1 MQQNGIKKIVS
12 SFLPL
17 VLLVTLMQAIPV
29 VFPKLNLNKAEA
41 LTQTCTSTASSNTGE
56 GIENACDG
64 NSATKYLG
72 LSGTSDVRIDAGS
85 SILLGS
91 ISFTA
96 GDDDV
101 TYRNRMVADASI
113 YGCAAGNTLV
123 GECTLIQTVSWTKS
137 HLDSVNNSTAYPVQ
151 GVRSSNSYR
160 YFYITTITYGEKFS
174 MTTDAPCLGLGASR
188 CVQYSE
194 ITLEAGGAASNDSML
209 RIQFKASFSSG
220 SYPALGIWLQGASK
234 LRAEWINVS
243 VSPNVSLSS
252 YNVPE
257 SGSPTAGAYTT
268 CLSATC
274 STSVTSGQII
284 ELRISSI
291 SGQSGD
297 LVGIGSSAVD
307 YYGQYLY
314 DVLSFGRFPSLQLLQ
329 YAFEDTTSQFRVTAQ
344 LPGTV
349 TSLSRAFSGSIAN
362 PNLSGWNTAAV
373 TNMSS
378 MFYGASLFNQ
388 NIGGWNTAAV
398 TNMSSM
404 FYGATSFNQNIGGWN
419 TAAVT
424 NMSSMFYGATSFNQN
439 IGSWNT
445 SSVNNMASMFN
456 GATSFNQNIGNW
468 NTSAVTTMNAMFNGA
483 NSFNQQIGSWN
494 TSVVKNMSYMFYGAS
509 VFNGAI
515 GEWNTS
521 AVTNM
526 SYMFQLAVSFNQ
538 AIGGWNTTSV
548 TNMTYMFASATSFNQ
563 SIGNWN
569 TRAVTDM
576 SFMFFS
582 STSFNQQI
590 GSWDISAVTTLSAM
604 FYKASAF
611 NQPIGNWDTRRV
623 TNLSSMFREAS
634 NFNQPINTWNVSSV
648 TSMSNLF
655 RLAINFNQPLDSWQ
669 TAAVTDISEMFLG
682 ASNFNQ
688 VITDWDTSKV
698 RSATTPFSGA
708 TAFNRSIGNWS
719 LASLTTGRTSIFGGT
734 TGFDSTP
741 SFTLSSTVLTAT
753 TSGPVSG
760 YLIDGNGGSV
770 KTYSVS
776 PALPSGISLNSRSG
790 YLSGTPTV
798 ASSTT
803 TYTLTGEGPT
813 GLTGSATFT
822 LTVTSSAPTFTSLTP
837 STGLVSGGTSVTITG
852 TNFSGSTAVTIGGT
866 SATTLTVNSST
877 SVTVTTPSG
886 TAGAKDVVITT
897 SDGSVTAAN
906 AFTYTTPSTDA
917 TLSALAISTG
927 TLTGTCTGSSTTC
940 SASVSNATGSITVTP
955 TRNQGNATIG
965 VRLGTSG
972 SYTSVTSGSD
982 SGSLSLNVGTNTIEI
997 LVTAQDGTTSKL
1009 YTLTVTRAGSNDSSL
1024 TALTLSTGTLA
1035 PTFSSGTTSYTAI
1048 VSNATSSITV
1058 TPTRNDSNATIS
1070 IGGVS
1075 VTSGSA
1081 SGSIS
1086 LNVGENSISVLVTAQ
1101 DGSTTTY
1108 AVTVSR
1114 MPSIPQIAT
1123 SSSLTAGA
1131 VNPSFVITGLGFK
1144 SDIATSDITFVPN
1157 VGSIAS
1163 GLTLSTVTYNSPTQI
1178 TLGFSGTS
1186 AVGAI
1191 SIQVKASGYL
1201 PSSSNPSNT
1210 LSPSNAPSNFAG
1222 TATSSTSFRLTWDA
1236 PTTLNGA
1243 SVLSYS
1249 IQSGFLLTGSDCSGT
1264 TQLSCTIT
1272 QSSINQRYG
1281 FSLYVSTISSLGQR
1295 QLGTRIF
1302 VPLSPTFGTPTATN
1316 DGFTVQITNYDAAFA
1331 WAGTATSSGVVSIS
1345 NTGLVTVTGVAKNTS
1360 STLSVTTTRTS
1371 YVTGLNSVTETTL
1384 NTPAPLITSF
1394 VSSNVNSTSSAV
1406 FGSTVT
1412 ITGTD
1417 FSNATSVKLG
1427 ATSVSSFTVV
1437 DSTTITF
1444 TVNAA
1449 SGATYAISVT
1459 TAGGTATSSTNLTV
1473 TPEVPTISTQPSSAT
1488 RSVGT
1493 SVTFTVVIGSLS
1505 ETGTVLSY
1513 QWKKGSN
1520 NISGATSSSYTISSP
1535 TVTDAGDYSVTISN
1549 TSSNTT
1555 AVAFLAS
1562 NAATLTMNTA
1572 NTTASFNASTTTPTF
1587 GTAVTLTATVTTGAT
1602 GTVTFK
1608 DSSNNTLCTTGNLS
1622 SGSANCSWT
1631 PSSAGDFVVSAVY
1644 EGDVNYSTST
1654 SSTSTVSVSKANQS
1668 TLTISSLGTSSKS
1681 YPYSQALNASTSG
1694 GSGNGNVTYA
1704 IESGGTATSC
1714 TLSSNSATATLTATT
1729 AGTCLV
1735 KATKAGGTNY
1745 NDATSATSTFTFS
1758 DVAPGA
1764 PTITSIT
1771 AGFGSLSIAF
1781 TAGTNNGTALTNYAY
1796 STDGGAT
1803 FKILATPGTTSPI
1816 VITTVSASS
1825 SSLVAGT
1832 TYSVKIR
1839 AINTINGAD
1848 SAAVNGTP
1856 RTATVPGAAT
1866 GVLTTSSATSL
1877 NVTIDWSAEA
1887 NGSPITKWWLQ
1898 IGYKAPGSNY
1908 TWTFSIVDAASDGTY
1923 SQSYTMLP
1931 GLDYEFT
1938 AEAENSIGRH
1948 PYFYGPRVYGAPLSV
1963 TYNGQSNTSG
1973 SVPVDSSTYLRN
1985 GSVVVLGN
1993 TGTLARTGY
2002 TWGGWTVSSNGSGTV
2017 CSGGET
2023 YTLSSTNLVLYA
2035 KWNPNTL
2042 TVTYNSNSGSSVTS
2056 GSVLTGGSL
2065 SAPTAPTRAGY
2076 DFAGWSS
2083 SDGGATLNFPYSP
2096 PNTGNFTLYA
2106 RWTAKTL
2113 AVTYD
2118 AQGGSLVT
2126 SGSTSTGSS
2135 ISVSPGTPTRSGYSF
2150 NGWFAGST
2158 GGSALTFPYAHGQTA
2173 DFTLYAQWSAVTYT
2187 VTYAKNGATGDLA
2200 TTSESYTTGGT
2211 PVTLPGRGTLVKD
2224 GHTFAGWSIG
2234 GNTPVLSGGYTT
2246 ASNVTL
2252 SAVWTPISYT
2262 ITYNANSGDSTPTQ
2276 ASLTIGQTFA
2286 LANAITR
2293 APSGGVAYQFA
2304 GWDSGANIFQ
2314 AGEIVTV
2321 GTSNLSYT
2329 AVWVQLYEVTYVN
2342 NGGSFAGADTKFD
2355 SECLSN
2361 NLCTNN
2367 QAITLNAAPT
2377 RSGYEFAGWED
2388 QSGVAVTDTN
2398 AGTTGI
2404 QTTVT
2409 STRFIFSANWTAVS
2423 YTVTYVSSGSTAP
2436 TQASL
2441 TIGQSFVVGTAVT
2454 RTGYT
2459 FNGYNDGTRTYLP
2472 GATYVVGSA
2481 NITLTALWVADEYI
2495 VSYDWNGST
2504 GTATSASTYTVGT
2517 SSDISLPSQGNQA
2530 KTNYSFDGWSLTR
2543 NGVKLSGSTYIPTAT
2558 VTLYARWV
2566 IDVYTVT
2573 YSVQGG
2579 TGIASTATTDAG
2591 GSVTLPL
2598 PTRNHY
2604 VFQGWYDSSTGG
2616 SLVSLANVSYTPSAS
2631 VTLYARWR
2639 QSSLTGFTDAQ
2650 LTRVLE
2656 TAKASST
2663 QDRTFTFNTTGGYG
2677 VSVFVPKEALPN
2689 NTELGFYLAASPS
2702 ATAKSRISGTINY
2715 VLSVVIAWVD
2725 PTGDVPDTSS
2735 GSPIRVTITDTSI
2748 KAGAIVYSQI
2758 AGQVVEL
2765 GRATQNGSVTVNITS
2780 DPEIFVVQSKPTAP
2794 SGVSATDSSGGVS
2807 TVTWNAPS
2815 DMGGSELIFY
2825 TVTSSGTQ
2833 VCRTAQTSCTASG
2846 LSDSTRYSF
2855 VVTATNGVGTSDASS
2870 ASNLINPPA
2879 PTPTP
2884 SPTPSPTPTVPE
2896 PTPVP
2901 VVVAPAFE
2909 TANFARSVVFADS
2922 KFELPGKTTTGSV
2935 LKWRTTSSACSVT
2948 TAGMITWN
2956 STGLCSLIASV
2967 GAAEIA
2973 YPIQIDPRTEVTVQE
2988 ITQVQSSNMTV
2999 NATVKWPGQAFDLRF
3014 CVGKS
3019 TNKCLFNKVI
3029 SINSLEGQTLTAD
3042 GDLYITSTIAGLSP
3056 RSEYDVF
3063 ATVIATNKSLA
3074 SNVRSIKTP
3083 AGIATSVSGATTIT
3097 LGQDLGLAIEVSGE
3111 GSVTSLR
3118 AVGLPAGVSIARTAT
3133 GGTITGKPRATG
3145 AYFVTVK
3152 LTDSFRQMTDLP
3164 VTIVVNQVG
3173 SVAAIVNGAIYKP
3186 TSAKTTL
3193 VSWKNIAAVK
3203 SIQVKLGAS
3212 VVCTTTTTSC
3222 VVKQLLGPK
3231 STLQIIATNSQG
3243 AVANPVLPIYVAPK
3257 KLVEVGTANF
3267 ATNSTVLSTAQKNA
3281 FKKVAADM
3289 EAKGFTQLTVYG
3301 YSDQTG
3307 TKATNDKISLARAT
3321 AIYDYLKAL
3330 LAEKQLTV
3338 TLIGKG
3344 FKDPVASNA
3353 TAKGRAANR
3362 RAVVSI
3368 G

>member
-1 MQQNGIKKIVS
+1 M
-12 SFLPL
+12 F
-17 VLLVTLMQAIPV
+17 
-29 VFPKLNLNKAEA
+29 
-41 LTQTCTSTASSNTGE
+41 
-56 GIENACDG
+56 
-64 NSATKYLG
+64 
-72 LSGTSDVRIDAGS
+72 
-85 SILLGS
+85 
-91 ISFTA
+91 
-96 GDDDV
+96 
-101 TYRNRMVADASI
+101 
-113 YGCAAGNTLV
+113 
-123 GECTLIQTVSWTKS
+123 
-137 HLDSVNNSTAYPVQ
+137 
-151 GVRSSNSYR
+151 
-160 YFYITTITYGEKFS
+160 
-174 MTTDAPCLGLGASR
+174 
-188 CVQYSE
+188 
-194 ITLEAGGAASNDSML
+194 
-209 RIQFKASFSSG
+209 
-220 SYPALGIWLQGASK
+220 
-234 LRAEWINVS
+234 
-243 VSPNVSLSS
+243 
-252 YNVPE
+252 
-257 SGSPTAGAYTT
+257 
-268 CLSATC
+268 
-274 STSVTSGQII
+274 
-284 ELRISSI
+284 
-291 SGQSGD
+291 
-297 LVGIGSSAVD
+297 
-307 YYGQYLY
+307 
-314 DVLSFGRFPSLQLLQ
+314 
-329 YAFEDTTSQFRVTAQ
+329 
-344 LPGTV
+344 
-349 TSLSRAFSGSIAN
+349 SRAA
-362 PNLSGWNTAAV
+362 
-373 TNMSS
+373 
-378 MFYGASLFNQ
+378 
-388 NIGGWNTAAV
+388 
-398 TNMSSM
+398 
-404 FYGATSFNQNIGGWN
+404 SFNQNIDTWN
-419 TAAVT
+419 TSKVT
-424 NMSSMFYGATSFNQN
+424 TFSGMFSGASSFNQYV
-439 IGSWNT
+439 GSWNT
-445 SSVNNMASMFN
+445 SLVSNMNLMFN

-468 NTSAVTTMNAMFNGA
+468 DTRNVTTM
-483 NSFNQQIGSWN
+483 GS
-494 TSVVKNMSYMFYGAS
+494 
-509 VFNGAI
+509 
-515 GEWNTS
+515 
-521 AVTNM
+521 
-526 SYMFQLAVSFNQ
+526 MFQ
-538 AIGGWNTTSV
+538 
-548 TNMTYMFASATSFNQ
+548 
-563 SIGNWN
+563 
-569 TRAVTDM
+569 
-576 SFMFFS
+576 
-582 STSFNQQI
+582 
-590 GSWDISAVTTLSAM
+590 
-604 FYKASAF
+604 
-611 NQPIGNWDTRRV
+611 
-623 TNLSSMFREAS
+623 
-634 NFNQPINTWNVSSV
+634 
-648 TSMSNLF
+648 
-655 RLAINFNQPLDSWQ
+655 
-669 TAAVTDISEMFLG
+669 
-682 ASNFNQ
+682 
-688 VITDWDTSKV
+688 
-698 RSATTPFSGA
+698 GA
-708 TAFNRSIGNWS
+708 TAFNQNISGWNTSLVQGMTNTFNGAAAFNQDLSSFQLSS
-719 LASLTTGRTSIFGGT
+719 LAGSPLIGIFGGSGSSGMSAENLERT
-734 TGFDSTP
+734 TISWSHQSARTNFPTGGTYDAIGKPRWVNCVGYFAYLRMNAKIPMTTWGTLGATP
-741 SFTLSSTVLTAT
+741 SGCSTAT
-753 TSGPVSG
+753 
-760 YLIDGNGGSV
+760 
-770 KTYSVS
+770 
-776 PALPSGISLNSRSG
+776 ISW
-790 YLSGTPTV
+790 YGTDTTQTV

-803 TYTLTGEGPT
+803 SFTPETASSTSGVSPRYVVINRGNTVCRVNNSTGQISYTAAGTCTIRAYDVAPT
-813 GLTGSATFT
+813 TNGDSSTFKDIAFT
-822 LTVTSSAPTFTSLTP
+822 LPTPTAAIQLSTPSAPTATAA
-837 STGLVSGGTSVTITG
+837 
-852 TNFSGSTAVTIGGT
+852 SGSTT
-866 SATTLTVNSST
+866 SINVSF
-877 SVTVTTPSG
+877 
-886 TAGAKDVVITT
+886 TA
-897 SDGSVTAAN
+897 
-906 AFTYTTPSTDA
+906 
-917 TLSALAISTG
+917 
-927 TLTGTCTGSSTTC
+927 
-940 SASVSNATGSITVTP
+940 VSNAS
-955 TRNQGNATIG
+955 
-965 VRLGTSG
+965 
-972 SYTSVTSGSD
+972 SYTARIYLAS
-982 SGSLSLNVGTNTIEI
+982 
-997 LVTAQDGTTSKL
+997 DGTTL
-1009 YTLTVTRAGSNDSSL
+1009 VGS
-1024 TALTLSTGTLA
+1024 AI
-1035 PTFSSGTTSYTAI
+1035 TSF
-1048 VSNATSSITV
+1048 
-1058 TPTRNDSNATIS
+1058 
-1070 IGGVS
+1070 
-1075 VTSGSA
+1075 TSGSA
-1081 SGSIS
+1081 ITGLSANTAYKVTITAIGNGNTYLDSEASNLSSSVTTNPAAVTPTISEDPQSDTKSAGQSITFS
-1086 LNVGENSISVLVTAQ
+1086 VTATAS
-1101 DGSTTTY
+1101 DSGNLTY
-1108 AVTVSR
+1108 QWKKGGTAISG
-1114 MPSIPQIAT
+1114 AT
-1123 SSSLTAGA
+1123 SSSYQISSVASGDSGDYTVTVTNNKNGTTASIDSTVATLTVPTATQLST
-1131 VNPSFVITGLGFK
+1131 PSAPTATATSGSTTSINVSFTTVSNASSYTARVYLASDGTTLVGSAITSFTSGSAITGLSANTAYK
-1144 SDIATSDITFVPN
+1144 ITITAIGN
-1157 VGSIAS
+1157 GSSYLNSAES
-1163 GLTLSTVTYNSPTQI
+1163 SLSSTVTTNSLP
-1178 TLGFSGTS
+1178 
-1186 AVGAI
+1186 AI
-1191 SIQVKASGYL
+1191 S
-1201 PSSSNPSNT
+1201 T
-1210 LSPSNAPSNFAG
+1210 FA
-1222 TATSSTSFRLTWDA
+1222 
-1236 PTTLNGA
+1236 
-1243 SVLSYS
+1243 
-1249 IQSGFLLTGSDCSGT
+1249 
-1264 TQLSCTIT
+1264 
-1272 QSSINQRYG
+1272 
-1281 FSLYVSTISSLGQR
+1281 
-1295 QLGTRIF
+1295 
-1302 VPLSPTFGTPTATN
+1302 
-1316 DGFTVQITNYDAAFA
+1316 
-1331 WAGTATSSGVVSIS
+1331 
-1345 NTGLVTVTGVAKNTS
+1345 
-1360 STLSVTTTRTS
+1360 
-1371 YVTGLNSVTETTL
+1371 
-1384 NTPAPLITSF
+1384 
-1394 VSSNVNSTSSAV
+1394 SSNVNTPSSAV

-1412 ITGTD
+1412 ITGTN
-1417 FSNATSVKLG
+1417 FSNATAVKQG
-1427 ATSVSSFTVV
+1427 TTSASSFTVV
-1437 DSTTITF
+1437 NSTTITF

-1449 SGATYAISVT
+1449 SGSTYAISVT

-1473 TPEVPTISTQPSSAT
+1473 TPEVPTISINGQPASAT
-1488 RSVGT
+1488 TSVGN

-1535 TVTDAGDYSVTISN
+1535 TVADAGDYSVTISN

-1562 NAATLTMNTA
+1562 NAATLTMNIA
-1572 NTTASFNASTTTPTF
+1572 NTTTSFTASSTTPTF

-1608 DSSNNTLCTTGNLS
+1608 DASNNTLCTTGNLS

-1681 YPYSQALNASTSG
+1681 YPYSQALNASTAG

-1803 FKILATPGTTSPI
+1803 FKNLATPGTTSPI

-1877 NVTIDWSAEA
+1877 NVTIDWSADA

-2017 CSGGET
+2017 YSGGET

-2065 SAPTAPTRAGY
+2065 SAPTAPTREGY
-2076 DFAGWSS
+2076 DFAGWSA
-2083 SDGGATLNFPYSP
+2083 SDGGAALNFPYSP

-2158 GGSALTFPYAHGQTA
+2158 GGSALTFPHAHGQTA

-2187 VTYAKNGATGDLA
+2187 VTYAKNGASGDLA

-2211 PVTLPGRGTLVKD
+2211 AITLPGRGTLVKG

-2234 GNTPVLSGGYTT
+2234 GNTPVISGGYTT

-2293 APSGGVAYQFA
+2293 APSGGISYQFA
-2304 GWDSGANIFQ
+2304 GWDNGANIFQ

-2342 NGGSFAGADTKFD
+2342 NGGSFAGTDTQFD

-2367 QAITLNAAPT
+2367 QTITLNAAPT

-2398 AGTTGI
+2398 AGTTGV

-2409 STRFIFSANWTAVS
+2409 SARFIFSANWTAVS
-2423 YTVTYVSSGSTAP
+2423 YTVTYVSSGSAAP

-2459 FNGYNDGTRTYLP
+2459 FSGYNDGVNTYLP

-2481 NITLTALWVADEYI
+2481 NITLTAQWIADVYT

-2517 SSDISLPSQGNQA
+2517 SSDITLPSQGNQA
-2530 KTNYSFDGWSLTR
+2530 KTNYNFDGWSLTR
-2543 NGVKLSGSTYIPTAT
+2543 NGAKLSGSTYIPTAT

-2573 YSVQGG
+2573 YSVLGG
-2579 TGIASTATTDAG
+2579 TGVPGSATTDAG
-2591 GSVTLPL
+2591 GSVTLPR

-2604 VFQGWYDSSTGG
+2604 VFQGWYDSNSGG
-2616 SLVSLANVSYTPSAS
+2616 SLVSLADVSYTPSAS

-2650 LTRVLE
+2650 LTRVLS
-2656 TAKASST
+2656 TAKASSSE
-2663 QDRTFTFNTTGGYG
+2663 DRTFTFNTTGDNGL
-2677 VSVFVPKEALPN
+2677 SVFVPKEALPN

-2702 ATAKSRISGTINY
+2702 ATARTRVSGTINY
-2715 VLSVVIAWVD
+2715 VLTVVIAWVD
-2725 PTGDVPDTSS
+2725 PTGDVPDTAP
-2735 GSPIRVTITDTSI
+2735 GSPIRVTIRDTSI
-2748 KAGAIVYSQI
+2748 KSGAIVYSQL

-2794 SGVSATDSSGGVS
+2794 SNVSATDSVSGVS
-2807 TVTWNAPS
+2807 TVTWSAPS

-2825 TVTSSGTQ
+2825 TVTSSGNQ

-2846 LSDSTRYSF
+2846 LSDTTRYSF

-2884 SPTPSPTPTVPE
+2884 SPTPSPSPTPTVPE

-2948 TAGMITWN
+2948 TAGVITWN

-2973 YPIQIDPRTEVTVQE
+2973 YAIQIDPRTEVTVQE

-3042 GDLYITSTIAGLSP
+3042 GDLYITTTIAGLSP

-3083 AGIATSVSGATTIT
+3083 AGIAAAVSGATTIT
-3097 LGQDLGLAIEVSGE
+3097 LGQDLGLTVEVSGE

-3133 GGTITGKPRATG
+3133 GGSITGKPRATG
-3145 AYFVTVK
+3145 VYFVTVK

-3186 TSAKTTL
+3186 TSAKTSL
-3193 VSWKNIAAVK
+3193 VTWKNIAAVK

-3231 STLQIIATNSQG
+3231 STLQILATNPQG
-3243 AVANPVLPIYVAPK
+3243 ETANPVLPNYVAPQ

-3267 ATNSTVLSTAQKNA
+3267 ATNSTKLTTVQKNA
-3281 FKKVAADM
+3281 LKKVAADM

-3321 AIYDYLKAL
+3321 AIYSYLKVL

>member
-1 MQQNGIKKIVS
+1 MQQVKIKKIVS
-12 SFLPL
+12 SFFPL
-17 VLLVTLMQAIPV
+17 VLIITLMQSIPV
-29 VFPKLNLNKAEA
+29 VFPDLNIPKAKALDSRITIGSANCATDSTSGSPVGQGPSAACDDNSSTVFLSYDGSSKLRITLSNYYRVTGLSFKAGLDDASYRSRMVASATLFGCESATAPVDTCIQVSSGSWSKTTLDGYANGALYTAHEFSNTRAFKFFYLTTNTYGQANSLAASTHSCGLNAVENACVQFTEINLYGVIGPAAPTYTEFSALVKSRNSALVSEA
-41 LTQTCTSTASSNTGE
+41 TSPTSMLPGTANFSPNLSLYQSVEFNVTASASGNLSWRLLTGSTCNLAKSSGSVIATKTGISNGTSFKHTYAGYFSSSQVCTILEVINTSSGTTTSTFSEFGLTPSFAPASSCLNCSPSFSGAKDAVFSNALFTATGGAGGWKYYYTGTLPTGLSLNQSTGEVTGTYATANQSGSITLTAIDLNGGSQQSNGGNPISWTVSPAGDLTAPTVSTVTSSNTQGGWKTGE
-56 GIENACDG
+56 FLEIE
-64 NSATKYLG
+64 
-72 LSGTSDVRIDAGS
+72 VRFNEPITWTGS
-85 SILLGS
+85 P
-91 ISFTA
+91 
-96 GDDDV
+96 
-101 TYRNRMVADASI
+101 
-113 YGCAAGNTLV
+113 
-123 GECTLIQTVSWTKS
+123 Q
-137 HLDSVNNSTAYPVQ
+137 
-151 GVRSSNSYR
+151 
-160 YFYITTITYGEKFS
+160 
-174 MTTDAPCLGLGASR
+174 
-188 CVQYSE
+188 
-194 ITLEAGGAASNDSML
+194 ITLETGTTDRTISRSSKNNGSTSLFFSYTIQAGDSSSDL
-209 RIQFKASFSSG
+209 DYLSSTALSLNGGTIKDSSG
-220 SYPALGIWLQGASK
+220 NDAVLTLPIPGSTGSLSANKTYVINSSSAVITGPVGSTGAGTAEVRISENTTTVTSYSSRESLNWSISGTDSSFFTIDSSGTLTITSRNFEVPADSGSNNSYEVTVTGTPAAGTAGSQVLTVIILNQPEITNISSNLPNGTYGYLTVVDV
-234 LRAEWINVS
+234 LVS
-243 VSPNVSLSS
+243 FDADIVAVTCPNVSLIMNSAADPRAWCDSVSGNVMTMKYTVGAGHTSS
-252 YNVPE
+252 DLGYKSNIFVTNGTVGVKSTEGITASYVVPSNGAQNSL
-257 SGSPTAGAYTT
+257 SGNKDIVIDAVLP
-268 CLSATC
+268 
-274 STSVTSGQII
+274 V
-284 ELRISSI
+284 ISSHTA
-291 SGQSGD
+291 SNTNTN
-297 LVGIGSSAVD
+297 GS
-307 YYGQYLY
+307 
-314 DVLSFGRFPSLQLLQ
+314 
-329 YAFEDTTSQFRVTAQ
+329 T
-344 LPGTV
+344 
-349 TSLSRAFSGSIAN
+349 IN
-362 PNLSGWNTAAV
+362 
-373 TNMSS
+373 
-378 MFYGASLFNQ
+378 
-388 NIGGWNTAAV
+388 
-398 TNMSSM
+398 
-404 FYGATSFNQNIGGWN
+404 
-419 TAAVT
+419 
-424 NMSSMFYGATSFNQN
+424 
-439 IGSWNT
+439 
-445 SSVNNMASMFN
+445 
-456 GATSFNQNIGNW
+456 
-468 NTSAVTTMNAMFNGA
+468 
-483 NSFNQQIGSWN
+483 
-494 TSVVKNMSYMFYGAS
+494 
-509 VFNGAI
+509 
-515 GEWNTS
+515 
-521 AVTNM
+521 
-526 SYMFQLAVSFNQ
+526 
-538 AIGGWNTTSV
+538 
-548 TNMTYMFASATSFNQ
+548 
-563 SIGNWN
+563 
-569 TRAVTDM
+569 
-576 SFMFFS
+576 FS
-582 STSFNQQI
+582 ST
-590 GSWDISAVTTLSAM
+590 
-604 FYKASAF
+604 KA
-611 NQPIGNWDTRRV
+611 
-623 TNLSSMFREAS
+623 
-634 NFNQPINTWNVSSV
+634 
-648 TSMSNLF
+648 
-655 RLAINFNQPLDSWQ
+655 
-669 TAAVTDISEMFLG
+669 
-682 ASNFNQ
+682 
-688 VITDWDTSKV
+688 
-698 RSATTPFSGA
+698 
-708 TAFNRSIGNWS
+708 
-719 LASLTTGRTSIFGGT
+719 GT
-734 TGFDSTP
+734 YY
-741 SFTLSSTVLTAT
+741 
-753 TSGPVSG
+753 
-760 YLIDGNGGSV
+760 YL
-770 KTYSVS
+770 
-776 PALPSGISLNSRSG
+776 
-790 YLSGTPTV
+790 
-798 ASSTT
+798 
-803 TYTLTGEGPT
+803 
-813 GLTGSATFT
+813 
-822 LTVTSSAPTFTSLTP
+822 
-837 STGLVSGGTSVTITG
+837 
-852 TNFSGSTAVTIGGT
+852 
-866 SATTLTVNSST
+866 
-877 SVTVTTPSG
+877 
-886 TAGAKDVVITT
+886 
-897 SDGSVTAAN
+897 
-906 AFTYTTPSTDA
+906 
-917 TLSALAISTG
+917 
-927 TLTGTCTGSSTTC
+927 
-940 SASVSNATGSITVTP
+940 
-955 TRNQGNATIG
+955 
-965 VRLGTSG
+965 
-972 SYTSVTSGSD
+972 
-982 SGSLSLNVGTNTIEI
+982 
-997 LVTAQDGTTSKL
+997 
-1009 YTLTVTRAGSNDSSL
+1009 
-1024 TALTLSTGTLA
+1024 LTLSTTNITSTETVIAQGTAVAKGTGSASVGTNSFTVNGL
-1035 PTFSSGTTSYTAI
+1035 SSSTSYGVHVVIVDSLSNVSTTSSNPTYPSVSRLVFSTTAPDTTKPTSSASISDAYTTGTS
-1048 VSNATSSITV
+1048 VSVSFSASDAVGLASITV
-1058 TPTRNDSNATIS
+1058 
-1070 IGGVS
+1070 
-1075 VTSGSA
+1075 
-1081 SGSIS
+1081 
-1086 LNVGENSISVLVTAQ
+1086 
-1101 DGSTTTY
+1101 Y
-1108 AVTVSR
+1108 
-1114 MPSIPQIAT
+1114 
-1123 SSSLTAGA
+1123 
-1131 VNPSFVITGLGFK
+1131 
-1144 SDIATSDITFVPN
+1144 
-1157 VGSIAS
+1157 
-1163 GLTLSTVTYNSPTQI
+1163 
-1178 TLGFSGTS
+1178 
-1186 AVGAI
+1186 
-1191 SIQVKASGYL
+1191 
-1201 PSSSNPSNT
+1201 
-1210 LSPSNAPSNFAG
+1210 
-1222 TATSSTSFRLTWDA
+1222 
-1236 PTTLNGA
+1236 
-1243 SVLSYS
+1243 YS
-1249 IQSGFLLTGSDCSGT
+1249 
-1264 TQLSCTIT
+1264 
-1272 QSSINQRYG
+1272 
-1281 FSLYVSTISSLGQR
+1281 
-1295 QLGTRIF
+1295 
-1302 VPLSPTFGTPTATN
+1302 
-1316 DGFTVQITNYDAAFA
+1316 
-1331 WAGTATSSGVVSIS
+1331 
-1345 NTGLVTVTGVAKNTS
+1345 TS
-1360 STLSVTTTRTS
+1360 STLSSPTSCGTTSITSTSSTGTINCSIPASDGNYYIYTRATDAAGNIELAPNSGSADDSIIRDATAPTLSSTS
-1371 YVTGLNSVTETTL
+1371 ASSVTSNSATLNFTSNESGTYFYLVYAAADSAPSSSTVIDQGVAVVKGTASAVASSNSISLSSLAENTDLKGYIVVRDAAGNVSSVSSISFTTL
-1384 NTPAPLITSF
+1384 MIVQAPTLTSF
-1394 VSSNVNSTSSAV
+1394 AGSNANSPTSAV

-1412 ITGTD
+1412 ITGAN
-1417 FSNATSVKLG
+1417 FSNATAVKQG
-1427 ATSVSSFTVV
+1427 TTSATSFTVV
-1437 DSTTITF
+1437 NSTTITF

-1449 SGATYAISVT
+1449 SGSTYAISVT

-1520 NISGATSSSYTISSP
+1520 NITGATSSSYTISSP
-1535 TVTDAGDYSVTISN
+1535 TVADAGDYSVTISN

-1572 NTTASFNASTTTPTF
+1572 NTTTSFTASSTTPTF

-1608 DSSNNTLCTTGNLS
+1608 DASNNTLCTTGNLS

-1803 FKILATPGTTSPI
+1803 FKNLATPGTTSPI

-1877 NVTIDWSAEA
+1877 NVTIDWSADA

-2017 CSGGET
+2017 YSGGET

-2083 SDGGATLNFPYSP
+2083 SDGGAALNFPYSP

-2118 AQGGSLVT
+2118 AQGGSQVT
-2126 SGSTSTGSS
+2126 AGSTSTGSG

-2211 PVTLPGRGTLVKD
+2211 AVTLPGRGTLVKD

-2262 ITYNANSGDSTPTQ
+2262 ITYSANSGDSTPTQ

-2293 APSGGVAYQFA
+2293 APSGGVSYQFA

-2342 NGGSFAGADTKFD
+2342 NGGSFAGTDTKFD

-2441 TIGQSFVVGTAVT
+2441 TIGQSFVIGTAVT

-2481 NITLTALWVADEYI
+2481 NITLTALWIADVYT

-2543 NGVKLSGSTYIPTAT
+2543 NGVKLSGSTYVPTAS
-2558 VTLYARWV
+2558 VTLYARWI

-2735 GSPIRVTITDTSI
+2735 GSPIRVTITDSTI

-2794 SGVSATDSSGGVS
+2794 SNVSATDSVSGVS
-2807 TVTWNAPS
+2807 TVTWSAPS

-2846 LSDSTRYSF
+2846 LSDTTRYSF

-2948 TAGMITWN
+2948 TAGVITWN

-2973 YPIQIDPRTEVTVQE
+2973 YAIQIDPRTEVTVQE

-2999 NATVKWPGQAFDLRF
+2999 NATVKWPGQTFDLRF

-3097 LGQDLGLAIEVSGE
+3097 LGQDLGLTVEVSGE

-3133 GGTITGKPRATG
+3133 GGSITGKPRATG
-3145 AYFVTVK
+3145 VYFVTVK

-3289 EAKGFTQLTVYG
+3289 EVKGFTQLTVYG

-3307 TKATNDKISLARAT
+3307 TKTTNDKISLARAT
-3321 AIYDYLKAL
+3321 AIYDYLKVL